1 MLSKKTS
8 FFAAFKYAVVPL
20 VLPSFEAVAK
30 PSISPS
36 EIKSIKVANCLLC
49 KLSLAIVGGS
59 PPPPPPPP
67 LPPPPDPIMYL
78 FLSVMPVPQLCL
90 HLHL

>member
-8 FFAAFKYAVVPL
+8 FNAAFRYAAVPL

-36 EIKSIKVANCLLC
+36 DIRSRKVANCLLC
-49 KLSLAIVGGS
+49 RLSLAIVGGS
-59 PPPPPPPP
+59 PPPPL
-67 LPPPPDPIMYL
+67 LPPPPEPAML
-78 FLSVMPVPQLCL
+78 GPNPAL
-90 HLHL
+90 